1 MKAQTKSIL
10 LVNQSS
16 GYLMVDIVN
25 AFVNSGK
32 YDKVELFAG
41 EIHIRPSVPDKSVHV
56 IKTIKYNKN
65 STFRRLLS
73 WAVAFLHLLFVV
85 WFRGRNCE
93 LFLVSNPPLTTF
105 VPLFTRKKYS
115 ILIYDLYPD
124 SLFSQGFVKRDS
136 FVAKWWAKKNKK
148 VFAKADHVFTISDD
162 MKRTV
167 AQYIDEEKISVIYN
181 WAHNEHLKPLAKEE
195 NTFLKEQG
203 LSDKFI
209 VLYSGN
215 MGMTHDIDVLV
226 DVANAL
232 KGNAAIHFLFIGE
245 GAKKEIIE
253 KKITD
258 YQLAN
263 CTVLPFQ
270 PLEVLPYSMGAAD
283 IAVVTT
289 DANQTGLS
297 VPSKTYSYLS
307 VGAVLMC
314 LSDKNSELGHMVVDN
329 QIGACFSRSE
339 LNEMVSFV
347 SEMTTN
353 SQKLEQYKKNS
364 RTLSM
369 DYTPENAKK
378 YVY

>member
-1 MKAQTKSIL
+1 MKSIL

-16 GYLMVDIVN
+16 GYLMIDIVN

-56 IKTIKYNKN
+56 IKTVKYNKN
-65 STFRRLLS
+65 STLRRLLS
-73 WAVAFLHLLFVV
+73 WAGAFLHLLFVV

-115 ILIYDLYPD
+115 VLIYDLYPD
-124 SLFSQGFVKRDS
+124 SLFSQGFVKMNS
-136 FVAKWWAKKNKK
+136 LIAKWWSKKNRK

-167 AQYIDEEKISVIYN
+167 AQYIDEERIRVIYN
-181 WAHNEHLKPLAKEE
+181 WAHNEHLKPVEKVE
-195 NTFLKEQG
+195 NSFLKEHM

-232 KGNAAIHFLFIGE
+232 KENGAVHFLFIGE

-253 KKITD
+253 KKIKD
-258 YQLAN
+258 YQLLN
-263 CTVLPFQ
+263 CTVLPYQ

-314 LSDKNSELGHMVVDN
+314 LADKNSELGHMVVDN
-329 QIGACFSRSE
+329 RIGACFSRSE
-339 LNEMVSFV
+339 LSEMVSFV
-347 SEMTTN
+347 SEMA
-353 SQKLEQYKKNS
+353 SDGQKLEQLKKNS

-369 DYTPENAKK
+369 DYTPENAKQ

>member
-1 MKAQTKSIL
+1 MKRIL

-25 AFVNSGK
+25 AFVNSGE

-41 EIHIRPSVPDKSVHV
+41 EIHIRPSVPDTSVHV
-56 IKTIKYNKN
+56 IKTVKYNKN
-65 STFRRLLS
+65 STLRRLLS
-73 WAVAFLHLLFVV
+73 WTGAFMHLLFVV

-105 VPLFTRKKYS
+105 IPLFTRKKYS

-136 FVAKWWAKKNKK
+136 FVARCWSKKNKK
-148 VFAKADHVFTISDD
+148 VFAKAKNLFTISDD

-167 AQYIDEEKISVIYN
+167 AQYVDEEKIKVVYN
-181 WAHNEHLKPLAKEE
+181 WAHNEHLKPVEKSD
-195 NTFLKEQG
+195 NSFLKQLQLE
-203 LSDKFI
+203 DKFI

-232 KGNAAIHFLFIGE
+232 KENAKIHFLFIGE
-245 GAKKEIIE
+245 GAKKSIIE
-253 KKITD
+253 QKIAN
-258 YQLAN
+258 YQLQN
-263 CTVLPFQ
+263 CSVLPFQ

-307 VGAVLMC
+307 VGAVLLC
-314 LSDKNSELGHMVVDN
+314 LADKGSELGRMVVEN
-329 QIGACFSRSE
+329 KVGECFNRDE
-339 LNEMVSFV
+339 VTEMTAFVQDMVSNN
-347 SEMTTN
+347 E
-353 SQKLEQYKKNS
+353 KLSQYKKKS
-364 RTLSM
+364 RALSM
-369 DYTPENAKK
+369 NYTPDNAKQ
-378 YVY
+378 YVI

>member
-1 MKAQTKSIL
+1 MKSIL

-25 AFVNSGK
+25 AFVDSGK

-56 IKTIKYNKN
+56 IKTVKYNKS
-65 STFRRLLS
+65 STLRRLLS
-73 WAVAFLHLLFVV
+73 WAGAFLHLLFVV

-136 FVAKWWAKKNKK
+136 FISKWWSKKNRK
-148 VFAKADHVFTISDD
+148 VFAKAENVFTISDD

-167 AQYIDEEKISVIYN
+167 AQYVEESKIKVVYN
-181 WAHNEHLKPLAKEE
+181 WAHNEHLKPVEKAD
-195 NTFLKEQG
+195 NSFLKQLQLE
-203 LSDKFI
+203 DKFI

-232 KGNAAIHFLFIGE
+232 KESSKIHFLFIGE
-245 GAKKEIIE
+245 GSKKEIIE
-253 KKITD
+253 QKIAE
-258 YQLAN
+258 YRLKN
-263 CTVLPFQ
+263 CSVLPFQ

-307 VGAVLMC
+307 VGAVLLC
-314 LSDKNSELGHMVVDN
+314 LADKDSELGRMVVDN
-329 QIGACFSRSE
+329 NVGECFNRE
-339 LNEMVSFV
+339 EVV
-347 SEMTTN
+347 EMTAFVQEMASN
-353 SQKLEQYKKNS
+353 CEKLNQYKNNS
-364 RTLSM
+364 RALSM
-369 DYTPENAKK
+369 DYTPENAKQ

>member
-1 MKAQTKSIL
+1 MKSIL

-25 AFVNSGK
+25 AFVDSGK
-32 YDKVELFAG
+32 FDKVELFTG

-56 IKTIKYNKN
+56 IKTVKYNKN
-65 STFRRLLS
+65 STLRRLLS
-73 WAVAFLHLLFVV
+73 WTGAFLHLLFVV

-136 FVAKWWAKKNKK
+136 FIARWWSKKNKK
-148 VFAKADHVFTISDD
+148 VFAKANHVFTISDD

-167 AQYIDEEKISVIYN
+167 AQYIDETRISVVYN
-181 WAHNEHLKPLAKEE
+181 WAHNEHLMPVAKTE
-195 NTFLKEQG
+195 NSFLKEHG
-203 LSDKFI
+203 LADKFI

-215 MGMTHDIDVLV
+215 LGMTHDIDVLV
-226 DVANAL
+226 DVANEL
-232 KGNAAIHFLFIGE
+232 KENATIHFLFIGE
-245 GAKKEIIE
+245 GAKKVIIE
-253 KKITD
+253 KKIAD
-258 YQLAN
+258 YQLTN

-314 LSDKNSELGHMVVDN
+314 LADKSSELGRMVVDN
-329 QIGACFSRSE
+329 NIGACFNRSE

-347 SEMTTN
+347 SEMASD
-353 SQKLEQYKKNS
+353 SQKLDQYKKNS

-369 DYTPENAKK
+369 DYTPENAKQ

>member
-1 MKAQTKSIL
+1 MKRIL

-56 IKTIKYNKN
+56 IKTVKYNKN
-65 STFRRLLS
+65 STLRRLLS
-73 WAVAFLHLLFVV
+73 WTGAFLHLLFVV

-105 VPLFTRKKYS
+105 IPLFTKKKYS

-124 SLFSQGFVKRDS
+124 SLFSQGFVKRES
-136 FVAKWWAKKNKK
+136 FVARWWSKKNRK
-148 VFAKADHVFTISDD
+148 VFAKANHVFTISDD

-167 AQYIDEEKISVIYN
+167 AQYIDETKISVVYN
-181 WAHNEHLKPLAKEE
+181 WAHNEHLMPVAKAE
-195 NTFLKEQG
+195 NSFLKEHG
-203 LSDKFI
+203 LADKFI

-215 MGMTHDIDVLV
+215 MGMTHDIDVLA
-226 DVANAL
+226 DVANEL
-232 KGNAAIHFLFIGE
+232 KENTAIHFLFIGE

-253 KKITD
+253 KEIAD
-258 YQLAN
+258 YQLTN

-307 VGAVLMC
+307 VGAVLLC
-314 LSDKNSELGHMVVDN
+314 LADKNSELGRMVVDN
-329 QIGACFSRSE
+329 NIGACFNRSE
-339 LNEMVSFV
+339 LDEMVSFV
-347 SEMTTN
+347 SEMASD
-353 SQKLEQYKKNS
+353 SQKLDQYKKNS

-369 DYTPENAKK
+369 DYTPENAKQ

>member
-1 MKAQTKSIL
+1 MKRIL

-56 IKTIKYNKN
+56 IKTVKYNKN
-65 STFRRLLS
+65 NTLKRLLS
-73 WAVAFLHLLFVV
+73 WTGAFLHLLFVV

-105 VPLFTRKKYS
+105 IPLFTRKKYS

-124 SLFSQGFVKRDS
+124 SLFSQDFVKCDS
-136 FVAKWWAKKNKK
+136 FVARWWSKKNRK
-148 VFAKADHVFTISDD
+148 VFAKAENVFTISDD

-167 AQYIDEEKISVIYN
+167 AQYVDESKIKVVYN
-181 WAHNEHLKPLAKEE
+181 WAHNEHLTPVEKAD
-195 NTFLKEQG
+195 NTFLKQLHLE
-203 LSDKFI
+203 DKFI

-232 KGNAAIHFLFIGE
+232 KENKKIHFLFIGE
-245 GAKKEIIE
+245 GAKKAIIE
-253 KKITD
+253 QKVAE
-258 YQLAN
+258 YQLKN
-263 CTVLPFQ
+263 CSVLPFQ

-307 VGAVLMC
+307 VGAVLLC
-314 LSDKNSELGHMVVDN
+314 LADKDSELGRMVVEN
-329 QIGACFSRSE
+329 NVGECFSRDE
-339 LNEMVSFV
+339 VK
-347 SEMTTN
+347 EMTVFVQEMASN
-353 SQKLEQYKKNS
+353 YEKLKQYKNNS
-364 RTLSM
+364 RALSM
-369 DYTPENAKK
+369 DYTPDNAKQ
-378 YVY
+378 YVA

>member
-1 MKAQTKSIL
+1 MKSIL

-41 EIHIRPSVPDKSVHV
+41 EINIRPSVPDKSVHV
-56 IKTIKYNKN
+56 IKTVKYNKS
-65 STFRRLLS
+65 STLRRLLS
-73 WAVAFLHLLFVV
+73 WTGAFLHLLFVV

-105 VPLFTRKKYS
+105 VPLFSRKKYS

-136 FVAKWWAKKNKK
+136 FIAKWWAKKNRK
-148 VFAKADHVFTISDD
+148 VFAKANHVFTISDD

-167 AQYIDEEKISVIYN
+167 AQYIDEAKISVVYN
-181 WAHNEHLKPLAKEE
+181 WAHNEHLMPVAKAD
-195 NTFLKEQG
+195 NSFLKEHG
-203 LSDKFI
+203 LEDKFI

-226 DVANAL
+226 DVANEL
-232 KGNAAIHFLFIGE
+232 KENTAIHFLFIGE

-253 KKITD
+253 KKIAD
-258 YQLAN
+258 YQLTN

-314 LSDKNSELGHMVVDN
+314 LADKNSELGRMVVDN
-329 QIGACFSRSE
+329 NIGACFNRSE
-339 LNEMVSFV
+339 LDKMVSFV
-347 SEMTTN
+347 SEMASD
-353 SQKLEQYKKNS
+353 SQKLDQYKKNS

-369 DYTPENAKK
+369 DFTPENAKQ

>member
-1 MKAQTKSIL
+1 MKRIL

-25 AFVNSGK
+25 TFVNSGK

-56 IKTIKYNKN
+56 VKTVKYNKN
-65 STFRRLLS
+65 STLKRLLS
-73 WAVAFLHLLFVV
+73 WTGAFMHLLFVV

-105 VPLFTRKKYS
+105 IPLFTRKKYS

-124 SLFSQGFVKRDS
+124 SLFSQGFVKHDS
-136 FVAKWWAKKNKK
+136 FVARWWSKKNRK
-148 VFAKADHVFTISDD
+148 VFAQAKNVFTISDD
-162 MKRTV
+162 MKRAV
-167 AQYIDEEKISVIYN
+167 AQYVDESKIKVVYN
-181 WAHNEHLKPLAKEE
+181 WAHNEHLTPVEKAD
-195 NTFLKEQG
+195 NTFLKQLQLE
-203 LSDKFI
+203 DKFI

-232 KGNAAIHFLFIGE
+232 KENAKIHFLFIGE
-245 GAKKEIIE
+245 GAKKAIIE
-253 KKITD
+253 QKVVE
-258 YQLAN
+258 YQLIN
-263 CTVLPFQ
+263 CSVLPFQ

-307 VGAVLMC
+307 VGAVLLC
-314 LSDKNSELGHMVVDN
+314 LADKDSELGRMVVEN
-329 QIGACFSRSE
+329 NVGKCFNRDE
-339 LNEMVSFV
+339 VT
-347 SEMTTN
+347 EMTAFVQDMASN
-353 SQKLEQYKKNS
+353 SEKLNQYKNNS
-364 RTLSM
+364 RALSM
-369 DYTPENAKK
+369 DYTPDNAKQ
-378 YVY
+378 YVI